1 MVTHAFFELLKQF
14 FTEPATNLF
23 PVRNAPQNV
32 HKTLKAV
39 EAGKASIN
47 PPVEIP
53 PNFRG
58 KILYDREACI
68 GCQMCIKVCPSMTIE
83 NLPEERKVKFYMA
96 RCTFC
101 ALCTEICPKKCIR
114 MSDQFI
120 MANLD
125 KYGEDMIVLDS
136 GNFTA
141 EDKPKE
147 EPKKEAPPTPPK
159 PVEKPKETPAP
170 PKPVEKP
177 KVAPPASP
185 APVEKPKETPT
196 PRVAPPATPP
206 MP

>member
-47 PPVEIP
+47 PPVEVP
-53 PNFRG
+53 PGFRG

-83 NLPEERKVKFYMA
+83 NLPEERKVKFYIS

-101 ALCTEICPKKCIR
+101 ALCTEICPKKCIK

-125 KYGEDMIVLDS
+125 KYGDDMIVLDS

-141 EDKPKE
+141 EDKAKE
-147 EPKKEAPPTPPK
+147 EPKKEAPPAPPKPTRPAPPAPAATPK
-159 PVEKPKETPAP
+159 PVEKPKKTPPAP
-170 PKPVEKP
+170 
-177 KVAPPASP
+177 A
-185 APVEKPKETPT
+185 APV
-196 PRVAPPATPP
+196 APATPP
-206 MP
+206 APAAPKQ

>member
-53 PNFRG
+53 PDFRG
-58 KILYDREACI
+58 KILYDKEACI
-68 GCQMCIKVCPSMTIE
+68 GCQMCIKVCPAMAIE
-83 NLPEERKVKFYMA
+83 NIAEERKVKFYMS

-101 ALCTEICPKKCIR
+101 ALCTEICPKNCIK

-125 KYGEDMIVLDS
+125 KYGEDMIVTDS

-147 EPKKEAPPTPPK
+147 EPKKEEPK
-159 PVEKPKETPAP
+159 KEEPKKED
-170 PKPVEKP
+170 PK
-177 KVAPPASP
+177 KVAPKIPP
-185 APVEKPKETPT
+185 APVEKPKE
-196 PRVAPPATPP
+196 APPAPIEPVEKPKVSPPPTPP
-206 MP
+206 LP

>member
-1 MVTHAFFELLKQF
+1 M
-14 FTEPATNLF
+14 
-23 PVRNAPQNV
+23 
-32 HKTLKAV
+32 

-141 EDKPKE
+141 EVKPKE
-147 EPKKEAPPTPPK
+147 EPKKEEPKAPPK
-159 PVEKPKETPAP
+159 PVEKPKETPPAP
-170 PKPVEKP
+170 PK
-177 KVAPPASP
+177 
-185 APVEKPKETPT
+185 PVEKPKETPT